1 MSSSRADT
9 FAFFLFFFGVI
20 LGILGNLVAGLWVE
34 LVPKENI
41 QIWFN
46 ILVIFL
52 FIYLGASILVFIIY
66 KRRKRDVIS
75 DLRKEL
81 NYIQ

>member
-1 MSSSRADT
+1 MSSSRDDT
-9 FAFFLFFFGVI
+9 FGFFLFFFGVI

-41 QIWFN
+41 QNWFG

-52 FIYLGASILVFIIY
+52 FLYLGASILIFIVY
-66 KRRKRDVIS
+66 KRRKSDIIG

-81 NYIQ
+81 NCLK